1 MSSKKRNS
9 LMIPMIIA
17 AAFGLGMLVFAFIQD
32 RVPKVKID
40 VKVEE
45 MTQDTISTD
54 TTTTLD

>member
-1 MSSKKRNS
+1 
-9 LMIPMIIA
+9 MIPMIIA

-45 MTQDTISTD
+45 VTQDTISTD
-54 TTTTLD
+54 TTTLD